1 MPADDPPVVPA
12 GKTPGKAALRVA
24 RRLPNSTGN
33 LARIAVAHAE
43 AAGLEPQPLVK
54 KAGLTVEQIE
64 DRNLRLPVPNQ
75 IRLLE
80 LIAEALHDDLLGF
93 HLACEFDLRQIGLLY
108 YVLASSERLD
118 DALQRVA
125 RYCRIANEGVLLKYI
140 ENSEA
145 IIKFTYV
152 GVPRH
157 SDCHQIE
164 FWFTAMV
171 RSSRALTGRHIVP
184 QRVRLT
190 HHRHGDF
197 SEFTAFLGCEIEF
210 GAPVDEIVFDRAVK
224 DLSVVGADP
233 YLNDLLIDY
242 CEEALAR
249 RAGHDGAVRT
259 ALQNVLAPLLP
270 HGKAQV
276 GEAARK
282 LGMSP
287 RTLARRLASEGLTF
301 GRVLDELRGDLAQ
314 RHVTDSS
321 LSMTEIAWLLGYQEV
336 SAFTHA
342 FKRWTGMTPTQLR
355 AQVRSA
361 SSAGQT

>member
-1 MPADDPPVVPA
+1 MSAGDSPASAPD
-12 GKTPGKAALRVA
+12 GKTSGKVGLRLA
-24 RRLPNSTGN
+24 RRLPNSTGD

-43 AAGLEPQPLVK
+43 AAAVVPEPLIK
-54 KAGLTVEQIE
+54 RAGLTVHQIE
-64 DRNLRLPVPNQ
+64 DRGLRLPVPNQ

-80 LIAEALHDDLLGF
+80 LIATALGDDLLGF
-93 HLACEFDLRQIGLLY
+93 HLACEYDLRQIGLLY

-125 RYCRIANEGVLLKYI
+125 RYCRIANEGVLLKYL
-140 ENSEA
+140 ESSDA
-145 IIKFTYV
+145 VVKFTYV

-164 FWFTAMV
+164 FWFTSMV
-171 RSSRALTGRHIVP
+171 RSCRALTGRHIVP

-190 HHRHGDF
+190 HHRHGDY
-197 SEFTAFLGCEIEF
+197 SEFSAFLGCEIEF
-210 GAPVDEIVFDRAVK
+210 GASLDEIVFDRSVK
-224 DLSVVGADP
+224 DLPVVGADP
-233 YLNDLLIDY
+233 YLNDLLIAY

-249 RAGHDGAVRT
+249 RASHNGAVRT
-259 ALQNVLAPLLP
+259 ALENVLAPLLP

-276 GEAARK
+276 GESARK

-301 GRVLDELRGDLAQ
+301 GRVLDELRSALAQ
-314 RHVTDSS
+314 RHVVDSS
-321 LSMTEIAWLLGYQEV
+321 LSMSEIAWLVGYQEV

-342 FKRWTGMTPTQLR
+342 FKRWTGMTPTQMR
-355 AQVRSA
+355 AQVRS
-361 SSAGQT
+361 TNFDK